1 MVVKKKKKKK
11 KEDYSDERVIPYI
24 ILLLQKSGLERKK
37 SLKLK
42 STQISISSRGKSFS
56 ISCLVASLL
65 SKFPRKPIFP
75 FILKETNPLVFFF
88 FFFFGGGGLQSS
100 KIYFTI
106 NTYWMPW
113 CAPFFDHHRH
123 SEPSFQTI
131 WFCPFFHPREIVKAN
146 HLFLLTIENVC
157 VMKTK
162 YKPIEM
168 QPTSL

>member
-1 MVVKKKKKKK
+1 MYTSINPVFVKKKKKKK
-11 KEDYSDERVIPYI
+11 KRKKKPILTNALFHI

-75 FILKETNPLVFFF
+75 FILKETNPLNFFF
-88 FFFFGGGGLQSS
+88 LGLQSS

-106 NTYWMPW
+106 DTYWMPW
-113 CAPFFDHHRH
+113 YPQFFDHHRH
-123 SEPSFQTI
+123 SEPSFD
-131 WFCPFFHPREIVKAN
+131 HPREIVKTN

-162 YKPIEM
+162 CKPIEM

>member
-1 MVVKKKKKKK
+1 MVVKKKKKKRRLFWRTR
-11 KEDYSDERVIPYI
+11 YSIYHTTTTKVGFGEEKVPEIKVHPDFDKFSGEVFFDIMFGSVPSFQVPQKTYFSLHFERNKP
-24 ILLLQKSGLERKK
+24 
-37 SLKLK
+37 
-42 STQISISSRGKSFS
+42 
-56 ISCLVASLL
+56 
-65 SKFPRKPIFP
+65 PRF
-75 FILKETNPLVFFF
+75 FLFFF
-88 FFFFGGGGLQSS
+88 FLGGGGLQSS